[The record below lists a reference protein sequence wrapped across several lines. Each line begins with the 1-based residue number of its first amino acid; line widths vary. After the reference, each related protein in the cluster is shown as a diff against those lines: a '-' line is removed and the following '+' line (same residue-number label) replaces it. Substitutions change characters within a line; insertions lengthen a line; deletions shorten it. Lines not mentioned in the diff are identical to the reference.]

1 MKEFGRYL
9 SVIITPFHEDLTIN
23 YDSMRKV
30 ARHMIDGG
38 VEGLIVAA
46 TGGESATMKL
56 EERIALTR
64 FMKKEFGNEVPII
77 VGTGTNNTENSIA
90 TTKAI
95 EEAGADGVLLV
106 SPYYNKPNQEGLY
119 QHFKSIAEST
129 ALPVLLYNV
138 PGRTGV
144 SIQPATVARLAQ
156 VPNIVGMKDAAGN
169 MDNLT
174 QLLRTVPEQFHVYTG
189 DDNLLIPAMAIGVY
203 GLISVCAQVIPAQLR
218 DMMKA
223 FDEHRTED
231 AAAMHRKWFPV
242 LDVMFIASNPVP
254 TKVALNLMGY
264 NVGKVRLPLTMPS
277 KGQAEEIARVLK
289 AAGVIESDAVPE
301 GLYV

>member
-106 SPYYNKPNQEGLY
+106 SPYYNKPNQCAGQNRRIHPTCY
-119 QHFKSIAEST
+119 RCPPCSSAQHRRYE
-129 ALPVLLYNV
+129 
-138 PGRTGV
+138 R
-144 SIQPATVARLAQ
+144 R
-156 VPNIVGMKDAAGN
+156 
-169 MDNLT
+169 
-174 QLLRTVPEQFHVYTG
+174 
-189 DDNLLIPAMAIGVY
+189 
-203 GLISVCAQVIPAQLR
+203 C
-218 DMMKA
+218 
-223 FDEHRTED
+223 
-231 AAAMHRKWFPV
+231 
-242 LDVMFIASNPVP
+242 
-254 TKVALNLMGY
+254 
-264 NVGKVRLPLTMPS
+264 GKH
-277 KGQAEEIARVLK
+277 G
-289 AAGVIESDAVPE
+289 
-301 GLYV
+301 